1 MPFDGTQFLQETA
14 DTKVAGSRQ
23 PRLPIAIALGVGVL
37 LGGIAVSYVTG
48 KTTFAPAVRVV
59 PMPAPT
65 FKDATCDIR
74 QIPLGTPADMVEH
87 MCGKPSEINHSHDD
101 DQWVYSDRNYAYVK
115 DGKLSSWQSTDGSDS
130 FDSQSVPVVVQA
142 PGALVPAPGKA
153 VWHHTTDVY
162 FDSSGK
168 EVGRSTGVH
177 LVNSEFCHPGWRPGG
192 SN

>member
-1 MPFDGTQFLQETA
+1 MPFDGMQFLQETA
-14 DTKVAGSRQ
+14 DIKVAGSRQ

-37 LGGIAVSYVTG
+37 LGGIAVSYMTG

-59 PMPAPT
+59 PMPAPILNE
-65 FKDATCDIR
+65 ATCDIR
-74 QIPLGTPADMVEH
+74 QIPLGTPADMVKR
-87 MCGKPSEINHSHDD
+87 MCGKPSEINQSPYH
-101 DQWVYSDRNYAYVK
+101 DQWVYGDWNFAYIK
-115 DGKLSSWQSTDGSDS
+115 DGRLSSWQSTDGSTS

-142 PGALVPAPGKA
+142 PGALVSAPDKA

-177 LVNSEFCHPGWRPGG
+177 LVNTEFCHPGWRPGG